1 MIIRDE
7 RDAQMIEDVDHY
19 FKLITISP
27 EDRILDIGGHI
38 GAFGRKAVEFGVKE
52 ILAIEPY
59 WENANLYHINVPEAI
74 ILTAGVG
81 NISGPSILWLHGPDH
96 AGHSFVVQYEKGIP
110 SYLIALGELLKFE
123 PTIIK
128 SDCEEM
134 ETVLDWSIISKSV
147 QQIIMEIHRK
157 EYIKPIMKSLK
168 SLGFESIPS
177 IEFDTSVYAWKRDK
191 SNE

>member
-7 RDAQMIEDVDHY
+7 RDAQMIEDADHY
-19 FKLITISP
+19 LKLIAISP

-110 SYLIALGELLKFE
+110 SYLIALRELLKFE

-134 ETVLDWSIISKSV
+134 ETILDWSIVPDSVKQIVIEIHWEEYVEHISKSLEDIGFNS
-147 QQIIMEIHRK
+147 IITTQ
-157 EYIKPIMKSLK
+157 PP
-168 SLGFESIPS
+168 G
-177 IEFDTSVYAWKRDK
+177 SVYAWKR
-191 SNE
+191 